1 MKGLLEKEDC
11 CVVKLWGGPLLSTE
25 CLLNWHVT
33 EWSWLVAEN
42 DAFSYLRRL
51 PQEQSSTPTFA
62 GGELV
67 SGLVQMQFR
76 HSSALLYRLCR
87 VMFWAPC
94 PA

>member
-1 MKGLLEKEDC
+1 MKGILEKEDC

-51 PQEQSSTPTFA
+51 PQEQ
-62 GGELV
+62 L
-67 SGLVQMQFR
+67 
-76 HSSALLYRLCR
+76 
-87 VMFWAPC
+87 
-94 PA
+94 